1 MRELAPQ
8 ASASANSATRSD
20 DVEPC
25 QEVPYQDHGLEF
37 KVGENTQMR
46 RTDYGRL
53 ENDAVSI
60 CQKLIQIPSVNF
72 GEGNGNEK
80 EIAIYVSD
88 FLTSC
93 GIANQIIESAPNRA
107 NVIARIKGSD
117 SSRPGLV
124 LHGHLDTV
132 PATVADWKHDP
143 WSGEII
149 DGEIWGR
156 GAVDMKDMDA
166 MILAI
171 VADWQRTGFIPP
183 RDIVLAFFADE
194 EAGSLFGSRWL
205 VQHHPELFNNCLEA
219 ISEVGGFSAT
229 LPNGKRFYLIE
240 NAEKGF
246 HWMRLISEGTAG
258 HGSMINLENAITAL
272 SQSVAKIGTYNWPV
286 RQTQTVN
293 FFLGKVAEAC
303 DMKYDPEHPENIVV
317 QLGSMAKMIGA
328 TTRNTANPTML
339 ASGYKANVIPQTATA
354 TIDGRFLPG
363 YEEEFMATLHSL
375 LNEGVRIETIATD
388 AALEFPFEGK
398 LVDAMCAAII
408 SEDPEGIPV
417 PYCMSGGTDNKALA
431 VLGITGFGFAPLQ
444 LPPDLDFMALF
455 HGINERVPVS
465 SIKFGVRVLDKFLQN
480 C

>member
-1 MRELAPQ
+1 
-8 ASASANSATRSD
+8 
-20 DVEPC
+20 
-25 QEVPYQDHGLEF
+25 
-37 KVGENTQMR
+37 
-46 RTDYGRL
+46 
-53 ENDAVSI
+53 
-60 CQKLIQIPSVNF
+60 
-72 GEGNGNEK
+72 
-80 EIAIYVSD
+80 
-88 FLTSC
+88 
-93 GIANQIIESAPNRA
+93 
-107 NVIARIKGSD
+107 
-117 SSRPGLV
+117 
-124 LHGHLDTV
+124 
-132 PATVADWKHDP
+132 
-143 WSGEII
+143 
-149 DGEIWGR
+149 
-156 GAVDMKDMDA
+156 MKDMDA
-166 MILAI
+166 MILAV
-171 VADWQRTGFIPP
+171 VADWKRSGYTPP

-205 VQHHPELFNNCLEA
+205 VENRPELFENCSEA

-272 SQSVAKIGTYNWPV
+272 SESVARIGTYDWPI
-286 RQTQTVN
+286 RQTNTVN

-303 DMKYDPEHPENIVV
+303 NLQYDPEHPENIVA
-317 QLGSMAKMIGA
+317 QLGSMARMIGA

-339 ASGYKANVIPQTATA
+339 ESGYKANVIPQTASA
-354 TIDGRFLPG
+354 VIDGRFLPG
-363 YEEEFMATLHSL
+363 YEDEFMSTMHSL
-375 LNEGVRIETIATD
+375 LNESVRIETIATD

-431 VLGITGFGFAPLQ
+431 LLGITGFGFAPLK
-444 LPPDLDFMALF
+444 LPPDLDFMSLF

-465 SIKFGVRVLDKFLQN
+465 SLKFGVRVLDKFLQN